1 MKPATGWFKTEQ
13 QGETLLL
20 SAGGSWETA
29 SLAQLDVGLRR
40 LARTRVRAARI
51 DLGAVDNMDTAGAWL
66 LYRTRKELR
75 ARGVAAEFQ
84 GAKPAHADI
93 LNRIETGDVEQ
104 TLERDEVAPV
114 LAMVERVGRAS
125 LAALGEGAD
134 LLSFL
139 GATVITAGR
148 AAVKPRR
155 IRFTSLISHL
165 EQVGLNAMPIV
176 GLLSFL
182 IGVVIAYQ
190 GAEQLRRFGAEIFTV
205 DLLGIFMLR
214 EMGILLTAIIVAGRS
229 GSAFTAQIGT
239 MQVNEEV
246 DAMRTLGLDPL
257 EVLVL
262 PRILALIIV
271 LPLLTVLADVMGL
284 AGGALM
290 SMAVIDITLVQF
302 TERLKDVVPLWAFWV
317 GLIKAPVFGLLIGLV
332 GCREGLNVVGSAES
346 VGRHTTKSVV
356 VSIFLVIVADALF
369 SIFFLNIGV

>member
-1 MKPATGWFKTEQ
+1 MKPASGWFKSEQ
-13 QGETLLL
+13 EGEILLL

-29 SLAQLDVGLRR
+29 SLAELDVGLRG
-40 LARTRVRAARI
+40 LARAPVSAVSI
-51 DLGAVDNMDTAGAWL
+51 DLSAVDNMDTAGAWL

-75 ARGVAAEFQ
+75 ARGVATEFR
-84 GAKPAHADI
+84 GAKPGHADI

-104 TLERDEVAPV
+104 TLERDELGPI
-114 LAMVERVGRAS
+114 LAMVERVGRAFIS
-125 LAALGEGAD
+125 ALKECAD

-148 AAVKPRR
+148 AIVEPGR

-190 GAEQLRRFGAEIFTV
+190 GAEQLRRFGAQIFTI
-205 DLLGIFMLR
+205 DLVGISVLR

-262 PRILALIIV
+262 PRILALIV
-271 LPLLTVLADVMGL
+271 ALPLLTVLANVMGL
-284 AGGALM
+284 AGGALI
-290 SMAVIDITLVQF
+290 STAVIDITLVQF

-317 GLIKAPVFGLLIGLV
+317 GLIKAPIFGLLIGLV
-332 GCREGLNVVGSAES
+332 GCREGLDVAGSAES

>member
-40 LARTRVRAARI
+40 LARARVRAARI

-84 GAKPAHADI
+84 GAKPAHAEI

-104 TLERDEVAPV
+104 TLERDEVGPV

-125 LAALGEGAD
+125 IAALGEGAD

-155 IRFTSLISHL
+155 IRFTSLISHI

-262 PRILALIIV
+262 PRVLALVIA

-302 TERLKDVVPLWAFWV
+302 MERLKDVVPLWAFWV

>member
-13 QGETLLL
+13 EGEILLL

-29 SLAQLDVGLRR
+29 SLSELDAGLRR
-40 LARTRVRAARI
+40 LARKPVRAARI
-51 DLGAVDNMDTAGAWL
+51 DLSAVDNMDTAGAWL

-75 ARGVAAEFQ
+75 ARGVAAEFR
-84 GAKPAHADI
+84 GARPAHAHI
-93 LNRIETGDVEQ
+93 LDRIEKGDVEQ
-104 TLERDEVAPV
+104 TLERDELGPI
-114 LAMVERVGRAS
+114 LAMVERVGRAFIE
-125 LAALGEGAD
+125 ALEECAD
-134 LLSFL
+134 LVSFL

-148 AAVKPRR
+148 AIVEPRR
-155 IRFTSLISHL
+155 IRFTSLISHM

-205 DLLGIFMLR
+205 NLLGFSMLR

-262 PRILALIIV
+262 PRILALIIA

-284 AGGALM
+284 AGGALI

-302 TERLKDVVPLWAFWV
+302 MERLKDVVPLWAFWV

-332 GCREGLNVVGSAES
+332 GCREGLNVAGSAES

-369 SIFFLNIGV
+369 SIFFVNIGV

>member
-1 MKPATGWFKTEQ
+1 MKAATGWFKTEQ
-13 QGETLLL
+13 QDEILVL

-40 LARTRVRAARI
+40 LARARVRAARI

-104 TLERDEVAPV
+104 TLERDEVGPV

-125 LAALGEGAD
+125 IAALKEGAD

-155 IRFTSLISHL
+155 IRFTSLISHI

-182 IGVVIAYQ
+182 IGMVIAYQ

-262 PRILALIIV
+262 PRILALIIA

-290 SMAVIDITLVQF
+290 SMVVIDITLVQF

-332 GCREGLNVVGSAES
+332 GCREGLNVAGSAES

>member
-40 LARTRVRAARI
+40 LARARVRAARI

-104 TLERDEVAPV
+104 TLERDEVGPV

-125 LAALGEGAD
+125 IAALGEGAD

-155 IRFTSLISHL
+155 IRFTSLISHI

-182 IGVVIAYQ
+182 IGMVIAYQ

-262 PRILALIIV
+262 PRILALIIA

-302 TERLKDVVPLWAFWV
+302 MERLKDVVPLWAFWV

>member
-40 LARTRVRAARI
+40 LARARVRAARI

-93 LNRIETGDVEQ
+93 LNRVETGDVEQ
-104 TLERDEVAPV
+104 TLERDEVGPV

-125 LAALGEGAD
+125 IAALGEGAD

-155 IRFTSLISHL
+155 IRFTSLISHI

-182 IGVVIAYQ
+182 IGMVIAYQ

-214 EMGILLTAIIVAGRS
+214 EMAILLTAIIVAGRS

-262 PRILALIIV
+262 PRVLALIIA

-302 TERLKDVVPLWAFWV
+302 MERLKDVVPLWAFWV

-332 GCREGLNVVGSAES
+332 GCREGLNVAGSAES

>member
-40 LARTRVRAARI
+40 LARARVRAARI

-104 TLERDEVAPV
+104 TLERDEVGPV

-182 IGVVIAYQ
+182 IGMVIAYQ

-262 PRILALIIV
+262 PRILALIIA

-302 TERLKDVVPLWAFWV
+302 TERLKDAVPLWAFWV

>member
-29 SLAQLDVGLRR
+29 SLARLDVGLRR
-40 LARTRVRAARI
+40 LARARVRAARI

-104 TLERDEVAPV
+104 TLERDEAGPV

-125 LAALGEGAD
+125 IAALGEGAD

-262 PRILALIIV
+262 PRILALVIA

-302 TERLKDVVPLWAFWV
+302 MERLKDVVPLWAFWV

>member
-13 QGETLLL
+13 QGEILLL

-84 GAKPAHADI
+84 GAKPAHASI

-125 LAALGEGAD
+125 IAALKEGAD

-155 IRFTSLISHL
+155 IRFTSLISHI
-165 EQVGLNAMPIV
+165 EQVGLNAIPIV

-182 IGVVIAYQ
+182 IGMVIAYQ
-190 GAEQLRRFGAEIFTV
+190 GAAQLRRFGAQIFTV
-205 DLLGIFMLR
+205 DLLGISMLR
-214 EMGILLTAIIVAGRS
+214 EMAILLTAIVVAGRS

-262 PRILALIIV
+262 PRILALIIA
-271 LPLLTVLADVMGL
+271 LPLLAVLADVMGL
-284 AGGALM
+284 AGGALI

-369 SIFFLNIGV
+369 SIFFVHIGV